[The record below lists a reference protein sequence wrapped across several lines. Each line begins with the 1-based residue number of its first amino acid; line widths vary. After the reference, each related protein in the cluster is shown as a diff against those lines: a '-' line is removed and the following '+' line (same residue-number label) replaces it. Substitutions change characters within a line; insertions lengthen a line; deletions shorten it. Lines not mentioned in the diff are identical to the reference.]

1 MNLYQ
6 TPLGG
11 VFRVYMLYGEI
22 SGCLRRS
29 LTLQVFD
36 DSSQAVAM
44 GSDENPLPLLDL
56 RNDFLVPEGQSS
68 SDSVLQALTRG
79 QLVLRQV
86 AVTTVLQRHDIQ
98 RLNMREETIQLDT
111 TSVQKFGSDSTVYAM
126 CNS

>member
-1 MNLYQ
+1 MSPHQ
-6 TPLGG
+6 TPLGLVQG
-11 VFRVYMLYGEI
+11 VFRVYILYGEI

-36 DSSQAVAM
+36 DSSQAVAV

-86 AVTTVLQRHDIQ
+86 AVATVLQRHDVQ
-98 RLNMREETIQLDT
+98 RLNMREETLLLFKSLGLI
-111 TSVQKFGSDSTVYAM
+111 VYAV